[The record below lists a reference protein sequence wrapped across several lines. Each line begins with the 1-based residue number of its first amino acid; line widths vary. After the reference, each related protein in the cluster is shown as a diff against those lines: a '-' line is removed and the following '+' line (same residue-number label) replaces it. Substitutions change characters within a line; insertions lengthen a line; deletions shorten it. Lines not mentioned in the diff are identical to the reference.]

1 MTKQRIALISLIGV
15 LVFGLLLGGQL
26 VYKNKWVNGTL
37 TKESQQ
43 IQGVLSAT
51 IATYDGQSELVAQ
64 TSGIDNLQKT
74 SLELQRISGMRPI
87 RFVDQRTPEL
97 ERTFQQ
103 MQFPIQEG
111 IVRGNFTE
119 MEQTLRVLADK
130 NGAKMSLSMDNSAI
144 YLTLTKEEGQL
155 VAVLERHGQGI
166 FLPSEGSSKS
176 NSESNTAK

>member
-1 MTKQRIALISLIGV
+1 MTKQRIALISLIGI

-37 TKESQQ
+37 TKESQR
-43 IQGVLSAT
+43 IQGVLSAK
-51 IATYDGQSELVAQ
+51 IATYDGQSELVVQ
-64 TSGIDNLQKT
+64 TSGIDNLQKA

-97 ERTFQQ
+97 ENIFQK

-119 MEQTLRVLADK
+119 MEQTLRELADK
-130 NGAKMSLSMDNSAI
+130 NEVNLSLAMDNSAI
-144 YLTLTKEEGQL
+144 YLTLTKEESQL
-155 VAVLERHGQGI
+155 VAVLERHGQGT
-166 FLPSEGSSKS
+166 FLQSEGDAKSKS
-176 NSESNTAK
+176 E